1 VKDLSFFGKIY
12 LSVEPVD
19 FRKQAHGLAIIV
31 EHVLKQNPITEKSLF
46 VFTNKRRD
54 AVKILYWDVTGFA
67 LWWKTLESEKFRWP
81 KKVTGPMQIQAKEL
95 KWLLEGIDFTSIKKH
110 MPISKVHVN

>member
-1 VKDLSFFGKIY
+1 MKDLSYFGKIY
-12 LSVEPVD
+12 LSVDPVD

-31 EHVLKQNPITEKSLF
+31 EHVLKLNPISEKTLF

-54 AVKILYWDVTGFA
+54 AIKILYWDATGLA
-67 LWWKTLESEKFRWP
+67 LWWKSLEKEKFRWP
-81 KKVTGPMQIQAKEL
+81 KKLTGPMQIQAKEL

-110 MPISKVHVN
+110 QRIDLHSQ